1 MVETI
6 STSDSRGRL
15 IHHCHLSY
23 AIQASE
29 QSGTGT
35 VANQFKLC
43 DLLLFNADIEVRRK
57 ARLEMVVT

>member
-1 MVETI
+1 MVETT

-35 VANQFKLC
+35 VAYYYHPIKN
-43 DLLLFNADIEVRRK
+43 D
-57 ARLEMVVT
+57 